1 MSMDGKEFDGEEEAG
16 DDRKLW
22 ELLGRSAPVKASPY
36 FSRRVINHLETSA
49 PPRWVWAW
57 PRLPGFPQAAG
68 WGGAFAAIALA
79 LGLMLS
85 PGASPV
91 SHVPARAEIRSVAAA
106 VAPAGIQ
113 DVSPQ
118 DIQVIADLDNQLA
131 REETTVWTEDST
143 VF

>member
-1 MSMDGKEFDGEEEAG
+1 MDGKEFEGDGEAG

-36 FSRRVINHLETSA
+36 FSRRVLNKLESA
-49 PPRWVWAW
+49 APGRSWAWLRLAQW
-57 PRLPGFPQAAG
+57 PRLPRAAG
-68 WGGAFAAIALA
+68 WGGVFAAIAL
-79 LGLMLS
+79 GLSLMRA
-85 PGASPV
+85 PGVNLPRRM
-91 SHVPARAEIRSVAAA
+91 PAQFQTAAAAA
-106 VAPAGIQ
+106 VAPAEIQ

-131 REETTVWTEDST
+131 REETAVWTDDST